1 MNYKNYKISILTIL
15 IFICTSYTSEGQT
28 NKGYVGISVGTA
40 IPIGTFKNDG
50 MAVRGLQ
57 LSLLNFGYRFT
68 DNIGITVNWG
78 GSAYTIDTD
87 LNDITS
93 FGYLAIGP
101 MFTIPAGTVVSID
114 IKPQYAIVYGKDEF
128 IDGSEIEYSGGSGI
142 LFGTSVNF
150 DLGGPIG
157 LSFNTDIFS
166 ISKFKEASVAGVD
179 FGEVNFEDNI
189 NSFNITVGIQYRF

>member
-1 MNYKNYKISILTIL
+1 MKNFSKISIITIL
-15 IFICTSYTSEGQT
+15 ISICTLYTSEAQT
-28 NKGYVGISVGTA
+28 KKGYVGISIGSSVPT
-40 IPIGTFKNDG
+40 GTFKSDG
-50 MAVRGLQ
+50 MAKTGLQ

-68 DNIGITVNWG
+68 DNIGLTLNWG
-78 GSAYTIDTD
+78 GSAYEIDAVLSD
-87 LNDITS
+87 VTS

-179 FGEVNFEDNI
+179 LGEVNFEDNI